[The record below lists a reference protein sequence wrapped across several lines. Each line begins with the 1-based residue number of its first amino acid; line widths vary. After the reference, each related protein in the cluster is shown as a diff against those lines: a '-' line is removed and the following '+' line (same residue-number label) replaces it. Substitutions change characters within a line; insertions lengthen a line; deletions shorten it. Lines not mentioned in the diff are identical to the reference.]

1 MYIRTSVAKQI
12 KGGKHTWK
20 ADTMSKELPWKWPGC
35 IENNVRKLIVY
46 EQFKELNIFNRLLC
60 HWLRIQNTDG
70 ASHINLDF

>member
-1 MYIRTSVAKQI
+1 MPGKQI
-12 KGGKHTWK
+12 LCHKNCPESDQAALK
-20 ADTMSKELPWKWPGC
+20 
-35 IENNVRKLIVY
+35 INFVRKLTVY